1 MVLHVAGAEMIFML
15 AGELVEEIL
24 RLFAQHVDQ
33 HVQATAVRHTQ
44 HHFAR
49 AALAGVTDHFAQH
62 RDQRVAALKR
72 EAFRAREFRAE
83 VFFQPLCRG
92 QLFQETFFLF
102 AAKSCAARHRLQ
114 TLLDPA
120 LLVGVGDVHVF
131 STDRA
136 AVGLLQRG
144 IKLAQLHGFLADGKR
159 TYIEGFLKIGFRQV
173 VIGRIK
179 IGHGLPFPQSQW
191 IEVGILV
198 TTETEGVD
206 KLQHLDLFRIGLG
219 IAYRGIIT
227 RRVFRQTA
235 EVVTDL

>member
-1 MVLHVAGAEMIFML
+1 MDSDRQNLIAARRIEAIETRAHRAHDDRADDFKMRRVERQRQMHQAAFGFDVGREAHMVLHVAGAEMIFML

-120 LLVGVGDVHVF
+120 LLFGVVDVHVLC
-131 STDRA
+131 TD
-136 AVGLLQRG
+136 
-144 IKLAQLHGFLADGKR
+144 
-159 TYIEGFLKIGFRQV
+159 
-173 VIGRIK
+173 
-179 IGHGLPFPQSQW
+179 
-191 IEVGILV
+191 
-198 TTETEGVD
+198 
-206 KLQHLDLFRIGLG
+206 
-219 IAYRGIIT
+219 
-227 RRVFRQTA
+227 
-235 EVVTDL
+235 